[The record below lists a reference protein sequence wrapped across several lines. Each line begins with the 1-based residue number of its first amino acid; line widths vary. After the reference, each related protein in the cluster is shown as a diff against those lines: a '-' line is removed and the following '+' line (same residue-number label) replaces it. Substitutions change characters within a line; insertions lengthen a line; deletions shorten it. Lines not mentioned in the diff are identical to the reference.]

1 MAMVLTIPVIL
12 DDYYETIEQNL
23 FTTSN
28 TQILDDCDY
37 IIGEIA
43 IGEWWDDY
51 KKADIVALKRLELLS
66 ETIWKARLFLIG
78 SDRNE

>member
-23 FTTSN
+23 STTSN

-37 IIGEIA
+37 IIWEIA
-43 IGEWWDDY
+43 IGEWWNDY
-51 KKADIVALKRLELLS
+51 KKSDVVALKRFRTAIRNNLESAVVL
-66 ETIWKARLFLIG
+66 
-78 SDRNE
+78 DRK

>member
-12 DDYYETIEQNL
+12 DDYYESIEQDL

-51 KKADIVALKRLELLS
+51 TKADIVALKRFRTTIKNNLISAVVLER
-66 ETIWKARLFLIG
+66 K
-78 SDRNE
+78 

>member
-51 KKADIVALKRLELLS
+51 KKADIVALKRFRTAIRNNLESAVVL
-66 ETIWKARLFLIG
+66 
-78 SDRNE
+78 DRK